1 MAEKLV
7 PITRLGKFFGGED
20 FDLDISMGRE
30 WLGGDMNFTIVLYKV
45 DRTKTV
51 QDAVYGEVLQ
61 DGIQFLPPVSIN
73 AYVRIEEAAEQFLGQ
88 SKIIQNEPGLLKFA
102 VYKQELADLQVNIEL
117 GDYIG
122 LQKLKQDTIQLLMLV
137 FLTTTINTHT
147 VGIKVFIIL
156 ILQHL
161 LVKTNLEEYNETSYN
176 RITIR

>member
-1 MAEKLV
+1 MQKLV

-51 QDAVYGEVLQ
+51 QDDVYGEVLQ

-73 AYVRIEEAAEQFLGQ
+73 AYVRIEEASEQFLGQ
-88 SKIIQNEPGLLKFA
+88 SKIIQNEPGLLKFS
-102 VYKQELADLQVNIEL
+102 VYKKELADLQVEIEL

-122 LQKLKQDTIQLLMLV
+122 YWITETQARYYSVIDAGIPDYDNK
-137 FLTTTINTHT
+137 HT
-147 VGIKVFIIL
+147 YGGYKSFYYSYTATPVSENEFRGI
-156 ILQHL
+156 
-161 LVKTNLEEYNETSYN
+161 
-176 RITIR
+176 

>member
-1 MAEKLV
+1 MAQPLV

-20 FDLDISMGRE
+20 FSLDISMGRE

-73 AYVRIEEAAEQFLGQ
+73 AYVRIEEASEQFLGN

-122 LQKLKQDTIQLLMLV
+122 YWITETEARYYSIIDAGIPDYDNKHTYGGYKPFYRTIV
-137 FLTTTINTHT
+137 ATYVSENEFR
-147 VGIKVFIIL
+147 GI
-156 ILQHL
+156 
-161 LVKTNLEEYNETSYN
+161 
-176 RITIR
+176 

>member
-122 LQKLKQDTIQLLMLV
+122 YWITETQARYYSVIDAGIPDYDNK
-137 FLTTTINTHT
+137 HT
-147 VGIKVFIIL
+147 YGG
-156 ILQHL
+156 
-161 LVKTNLEEYNETSYN
+161 YNETYYN
-176 RITIR
+176 

>member
-1 MAEKLV
+1 MQKLV

-51 QDAVYGEVLQ
+51 QDSVYGEVLQ

-73 AYVRIEEAAEQFLGQ
+73 AYVRIEEASEQFLGQ
-88 SKIIQNEPGLLKFA
+88 SKIIQNEPGLLKFS
-102 VYKQELADLQVNIEL
+102 VYKKELADLQVEIEL

-122 LQKLKQDTIQLLMLV
+122 YWITETQARYYSVIDAGIPDYDNK
-137 FLTTTINTHT
+137 HT
-147 VGIKVFIIL
+147 YGGYKSFYYSYTATPVSENEFRGI
-156 ILQHL
+156 
-161 LVKTNLEEYNETSYN
+161 
-176 RITIR
+176 

>member
-1 MAEKLV
+1 MQKLV

-73 AYVRIEEAAEQFLGQ
+73 AYVKIEEAAEQFLGN
-88 SKIIQNEPGLLKFA
+88 SKIIQNEPGLLKFS
-102 VYKQELADLQVNIEL
+102 VYKQELADLEVEIEL

-122 LQKLKQDTIQLLMLV
+122 YWITETQARYYSVIDAGIPDYDNK
-137 FLTTTINTHT
+137 HT
-147 VGIKVFIIL
+147 YGGYKSFYYSYTATPVSENEFRGI
-156 ILQHL
+156 
-161 LVKTNLEEYNETSYN
+161 
-176 RITIR
+176 